1 MSHRSTRSAAAA
13 AGSLAGLALAAWLL
27 AVPGLALAA
36 NTGKPR
42 VPPSFLGSAC
52 IEVVDRSVDPV
63 WRFDVGIPFEDTILT
78 ADEPPDGRT
87 FQFFALCRQPGPLE
101 TLPPWISA
109 ADAEVAAMFD
119 PTVEPPAPGE
129 PLDESATWQGCVQP
143 ITSAAER
150 MPISCEATTEGA
162 QWDATG
168 VPAGA
173 WAVWGYTYEPVQSL
187 WTPRD
192 GVVRVIDGDDASAG
206 PAVAFA
212 WPLTEVDAG
221 LQAGVRV
228 AGCVSGMPG
237 TTVTVSWAAA
247 AALSDQGDAAWQVI
261 AELPDPGADFELAF
275 VPPAEAEYEAVFLR
289 AEAVDPQG
297 RSFTA
302 FTRERIV
309 FLSGCDAPTGG
320 ARSLPDD
327 CAVGSGSPPVPEGT
341 RDGGGC
347 EGEGSGGLDESAG
360 EASTGQPASTGATET
375 GAPAAEGEPDGC
387 GCRPAPSPTPLWPL
401 LTLPLLL
408 RSRAHRRR
416 PAHRSP

>member
-1 MSHRSTRSAAAA
+1 MV
-13 AGSLAGLALAAWLL
+13 LAACLL
-27 AVPGLALAA
+27 ASPSVAVAS

-42 VPPSFLGSAC
+42 VPPSFLGAAC
-52 IEVVDRSVDPV
+52 IEVVDRTVDPV
-63 WRFDVGIPFEDTILT
+63 WRFDVGIPFEDTGLT
-78 ADEPPDGRT
+78 EDEPPDGRT

-101 TLPPWISA
+101 ALPPWITA
-109 ADAEVAAMFD
+109 ADAEVAAMVD
-119 PTVEPPAPGE
+119 PTIEPPAPGE
-129 PLDESATWQGCVQP
+129 PLDETPAWAGCVQP

-212 WPLTEVDAG
+212 WPLTEVNAG
-221 LQAGVRV
+221 LEAGVRV
-228 AGCVSGMPG
+228 AGCFSGMSG
-237 TTVTVSWAAA
+237 TTVTISWAAA
-247 AALSDQGDAAWQVI
+247 AALSEQGDAAWQVI
-261 AELPDPGADFELAF
+261 AELPDPEPDFELAF

-302 FTRERIV
+302 FTRARIV
-309 FLSGCDAPTGG
+309 FLPGCDEPTGG

-327 CAVGSGSPPVPEGT
+327 CGVGSGSPPVPEGT
-341 RDGGGC
+341 RDAGGC
-347 EGEGSGGLDESAG
+347 EGMGSGGLDESG
-360 EASTGQPASTGATET
+360 GVDSGTGQPASTGATDET
-375 GAPAAEGEPDGC
+375 GAPPADGEPDGC
-387 GCRPAPSPTPLWPL
+387 GCRRAPSPTHAWPL
-401 LTLPLLL
+401 LALPWLL
-408 RSRAHRRR
+408 RARRR
-416 PAHRSP
+416 RSAHRSL